1 VKNKPKK
8 EDILFKCNCISEN
21 EAKLIIANLTAFY
34 LNTYTEMLCYMPEF
48 EFSNFKQFA
57 IDNKYPD
64 AYFSLAFS
72 HELTDESRMKK
83 DTAKIGAY
91 LKEKIDSFQTIKH
104 WS

>member
-1 VKNKPKK
+1 
-8 EDILFKCNCISEN
+8 
-21 EAKLIIANLTAFY
+21 
-34 LNTYTEMLCYMPEF
+34 MLCYMPEF